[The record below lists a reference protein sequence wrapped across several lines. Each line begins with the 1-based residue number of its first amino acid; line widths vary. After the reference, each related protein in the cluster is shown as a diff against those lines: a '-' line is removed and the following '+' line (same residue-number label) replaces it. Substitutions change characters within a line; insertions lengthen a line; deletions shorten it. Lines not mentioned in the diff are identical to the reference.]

1 MLFFVAQ
8 SSNAESILSE
18 SFAARFRL
26 QKKVFR
32 RIINLGE
39 ASVKHLVKKIKS
51 AKVVSL
57 RLT

>member
-39 ASVKHLVKKIKS
+39 ASVKCLVK
-51 AKVVSL
+51 
-57 RLT
+57 